1 MKSDDFNQWTESVR
15 DHLFA
20 AAQMKQ
26 SLLETHAALVA
37 RLAVTMA
44 RAFFK
49 GNKVILCG
57 NGGSA
62 SDAQHIAAEFVGR
75 FRRERMALPS
85 LALTANAAAMTA
97 IANDYGYE
105 NVFDRQVRALAKPGD
120 VFIGLT
126 TSGQSPNVVAA
137 AKTAKSLGL
146 STVSF
151 TGGKPSPL
159 SEICD
164 IHVSVPSTVTAR
176 VQEAH
181 VLLCHIAC
189 EVVDDLLFGETQP
202 PAGLG
207 HLHLPKLT
215 TVEDLL
221 TVRNRWRRLGLK
233 VVWTNGCF
241 DLIHV
246 GHVRNLTAAKQLG
259 DILVVGVNSDESVRS
274 IKGEMRPIVPDED
287 RAELI
292 SALACV
298 DHVVIFNDSDPTNVI
313 ALLKPDVHTK
323 GTEYSS
329 GARHM
334 PERDV
339 VLSYGGSI
347 EYLPLASGH
356 STTNMIE
363 RILSLTS
370 RVG

>member
-1 MKSDDFNQWTESVR
+1 MKSNDFNQLTESVR

-20 AAQMKQ
+20 AAQLQ
-26 SLLETHAALVA
+26 QCLRETHAGLVA
-37 RLAVTMA
+37 RLAAMMA

-75 FRRERMALPS
+75 FRRERMPLPS
-85 LALTANAAAMTA
+85 LALAANAAAVTA

-105 NVFDRQVRALAKPGD
+105 NVFDRQLRALAKPGD
-120 VFIGLT
+120 VFIVLT
-126 TSGQSPNVVAA
+126 TSGRSPNVLTA
-137 AKTAKSLGL
+137 AKSAKSLGL
-146 STVSF
+146 STVSL
-151 TGGKPSPL
+151 TGAKPSPL

-176 VQEAH
+176 VQETH

-189 EVVDDLLFGETQP
+189 ELVDDLLFGETQP
-202 PAGLG
+202 SAGLG
-207 HLHLPKLT
+207 YLQLPKLT
-215 TVEDLL
+215 TFEDLL
-221 TVRNRWRRLGLK
+221 TVRDSWRRLGLK

-241 DLIHV
+241 DLMHV

-259 DILVVGVNSDESVRS
+259 DILIVGVNSDESVRS
-274 IKGEMRPIVPDED
+274 IKGETRPIVLDAD

-298 DHVVIFNDSDPTNVI
+298 DHVMIFNDSDPTEVL

-323 GTEYSS
+323 GAEYSDQ
-329 GARHM
+329 GRHM
-334 PERDV
+334 PEREV
-339 VLSYGGSI
+339 VLGYGGSI

-363 RILSLTS
+363 RILCLTS